1 MLRHASKRLTPICS
15 LGAVLKMN
23 PVQRA
28 QVWAAVEC
36 HDNKL
41 GDRSLQETGLLWC
54 DKLEKIK
61 LIHNPMLVSQ
71 DTASH
76 HLRRVL
82 SSFALRL
89 PHSGTQCKS
98 ALCPWV
104 RVLHHLLPETN
115 LLSNRVQ
122 LHLLFAHLYC
132 ACRVKIAQSLQNLFF
147 LINNSKFYNCFFSKM
162 LNFCILV

>member
-23 PVQRA
+23 PVQRE

-54 DKLEKIK
+54 DKLT
-61 LIHNPMLVSQ
+61 VSQ

-147 LINNSKFYNCFFSKM
+147 SLIIVNSTTVFSQRC
-162 LNFCILV
+162 LIFVF

>member
-23 PVQRA
+23 PVQRE

-132 ACRVKIAQSLQNLFF
+132 ACRVKIAQSLQNR
-147 LINNSKFYNCFFSKM
+147 FFS
-162 LNFCILV
+162 LIIVNSTTVFSQRCLIFVF